1 MNMTR
6 YEMTKIN
13 FIETVPWSS
22 LHLYFDIWHL
32 ISPSE
37 LLRRGPKWRK
47 LTSLW
52 PIREVKFT
60 TFIFRDLTSYF
71 TIRIVTARCLKTSL
85 WTIFHALLTSFF
97 FTWFCLLHTI
107 LSLFTRSCIA
117 LMLFF
122 TVWSKNRERKTPLT
136 KDKWRA
142 WFRRERGEGYYN
154 YTLLRRLD
162 FLFAGKTLCFFRI
175 IITMMLMMIM
185 IMMMMRMIYQ
195 GQGRNNFAKQLV

>member
-13 FIETVPWSS
+13 FIETIPWSS

-52 PIREVKFT
+52 PIHEIKFT

-71 TIRIVTARCLKTSL
+71 AIRIATAR
-85 WTIFHALLTSFF
+85 
-97 FTWFCLLHTI
+97 
-107 LSLFTRSCIA
+107 
-117 LMLFF
+117 
-122 TVWSKNRERKTPLT
+122 SKNDQSRLHCEPSFTLSKIENG
-136 KDKWRA
+136 KYHWRRTNGEHYSDEIEG
-142 WFRRERGEGYYN
+142 RRFYN
-154 YTLLRRLD
+154 YALLRRLD
-162 FLFAGKTLCFFRI
+162 FSFRRKNPVFSRI
-175 IITMMLMMIM
+175 IITMMLLMIM
-185 IMMMMRMIYQ
+185 MMMMRMIYQ
-195 GQGRNNFAKQLV
+195 GQGLNNFAEQLV